1 MLGFYNK
8 KSNTLRLMKAPH
20 TYNFERTLKN
30 KKEAGSKFDQ
40 EASMMKRK
48 EILVQE
54 LGTKKSKKIM
64 KQMKSKVIE
73 EDKIQSADQIK
84 QIIKLQAGEF
94 KDEIIEL
101 EAEKFKREWNR
112 KKTFLPDFNLSAK
125 SAGKIYNLRSI
136 ISEEEDFILNPDN
149 LENSNVNY
157 YVYNLSEAFA
167 FESME
172 DKEQALDLKKKLL
185 YLNYL
190 VKMKKL
196 RKIGKPIEEISQ
208 NLEIPT
214 VVLRNIINKFYEPVQ
229 VKDRTTGVSKG
240 VNYFKTKALD
250 IKLICYIFILNLM
263 IMKFRINLK
272 PLMKVLKIEEN
283 V

>member
-1 MLGFYNK
+1 MLGFYSKKTNK
-8 KSNTLRLMKAPH
+8 LRLMKVGN
-20 TYNFERTLKN
+20 TFNFTRKLKN
-30 KKEAGSKFDQ
+30 QLNKGASLKFDQ
-40 EASMMKRK
+40 NANYMRRK

-64 KQMKSKVIE
+64 RQLKSKVID

-94 KDEIIEL
+94 KEEIKEL
-101 EAEKFKREWNR
+101 EAEKFQREWNR

-125 SAGKIYNLRSI
+125 SASKIYNLRSI
-136 ISEEEDFILNPDN
+136 ISEEDDFVLNIDR
-149 LENSNVNY
+149 LETDRVNY
-157 YVYNLSEAFA
+157 YVVNLMSAFDFDEIKNA
-167 FESME
+167 EE
-172 DKEQALDLKKKLL
+172 VQKKLL

-190 VKMKKL
+190 VKAKKL
-196 RKIGKPIEEISQ
+196 RKISKPLEEISES
-208 NLEIPT
+208 LEVPI
-214 VVLRNIINKFYEPVQ
+214 VILKSIVAKFFEPVQ
-229 VKDRTTGVSKG
+229 IKDKSTGAVRGVSYCKS
-240 VNYFKTKALD
+240 KALD

-263 IMKFRINLK
+263 VMGFKINLK